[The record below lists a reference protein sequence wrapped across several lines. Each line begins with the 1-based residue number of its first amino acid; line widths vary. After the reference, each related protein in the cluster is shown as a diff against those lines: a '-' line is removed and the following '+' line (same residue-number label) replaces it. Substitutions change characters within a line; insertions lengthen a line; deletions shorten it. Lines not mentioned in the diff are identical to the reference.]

1 MDLGI
6 IVEIIKEVGA
16 IGLLAVVLW
25 WEKRRT
31 LAEQLELK
39 ETLLRY
45 LDSNS
50 KVIEDVSRLS
60 ASNTEINQQMREVF
74 GDIVKIRAA
83 LRVAFE
89 TTHPQAASILDMNG
103 SSKKES

>member
-39 ETLLRY
+39 ETLLRF
-45 LDSNS
+45 LESNTR
-50 KVIEDVSRLS
+50 VIE
-60 ASNTEINQQMREVF
+60 SNTEINQHMREVF